1 MKKIFSILIL
11 NLFLF
16 AAPTKELSVMDA
28 SVYTRM
34 QQDDSARSFNSKVK
48 DEFKDR
54 VELVI
59 DAKLS
64 KDSVKVGEIF
74 YVDVEINSNYKVNFT
89 PKIELKKTIDMQLL
103 TNNIDFESNNGR
115 YKTRIYLQANSANA
129 KLNGIEAKLY
139 RNTEL
144 VGDSEVAIE
153 QITIENLNFN
163 KNYANLVASELKISN
178 IKCTVYDDESIICGM
193 DARANN
199 TNFNNFSLKLAK
211 SQSITNVGKN
221 YENARCSIALIFA
234 NSVKNFSFSYFDPVE
249 NRFID
254 FSHNI
259 VVESEEI
266 STQTDLNPITKE
278 INFYMQV
285 GSLVLAVICLVIVV
299 VFKRFFSLIAVAII
313 FVVFSFVSDKSF
325 TTAVLSEGAGV
336 RILPTHTS
344 TVFYKNKSKKEVKVL
359 ATSDGYS
366 KIALDDDTSGWVK
379 NEDLK

>member
-1 MKKIFSILIL
+1 MKKIFSIFIL

>member
-336 RILPTHTS
+336 RILPTYTS